1 MSGCVWTT
9 ITSTRGR
16 RFATSRF
23 WRRPYRPSFERTA
36 LIKPNLRLVE
46 PEKPAARARLAG
58 SALFVMAATLGS
70 TILGFSREVV
80 NARYYGTRWEM
91 DAFLAATV
99 IPMILFGVFNG
110 ALVSALV
117 PTFSEYIAHGKDEEA
132 WRLANTIINGLLI
145 MLTVGAIL
153 GYFLAPYYVPLIA
166 HGFPAPEA
174 GVTIRMTRWLMP
186 SIVAV
191 SISGVLSAILNAH
204 HRFRAAS
211 LTGIA
216 LNAVTITCVLLLHRQ
231 IGIYA
236 VVLGTALGLFAQ
248 MLVQVPALLKTR
260 KYRFTLDLHHPGLHR
275 MWELL
280 GPIIVGS
287 AAGQI
292 ALFFDRYF
300 ASTLSP
306 GFMAGM
312 NYATK
317 LVNFP
322 QQIFAAAIATV
333 IFPLLASQFAREN
346 RIAVAGSVT
355 LGLRLVNFI
364 TIPSVCA
371 LMVLAYPMVQTLFER
386 GSFHASSTALCAG
399 LLPYAAVGL
408 VALAANVVLT
418 RCAFACKEVSWTVAI
433 SVFTVVVNVLLSLLW
448 LQPLGARG
456 LLLANSVSQTMQ
468 AVMLLVL
475 VGRLV
480 PRLDWRTLGVSA
492 LKICISSAIMVGTL
506 HWIAALG
513 VQPPHFFAARAWF
526 LFGQIAIG
534 SLAFVA
540 SALVLNVEELT
551 IALHLIMQKFER
563 NLPSPP
569 ENRDVPI
576 A

>member
-1 MSGCVWTT
+1 
-9 ITSTRGR
+9 
-16 RFATSRF
+16 
-23 WRRPYRPSFERTA
+23 
-36 LIKPNLRLVE
+36 
-46 PEKPAARARLAG
+46 
-58 SALFVMAATLGS
+58 MAATLGS
-70 TILGFSREVV
+70 TVLGFGREVV

-117 PTFSEYIAHGKDEEA
+117 PTFTEYIAHGDDEEG
-132 WRLANTIINGLLI
+132 WRLANTIINGLFIVLSVCA
-145 MLTVGAIL
+145 LL
-153 GYFLAPYYVPLIA
+153 GFLLAPYYVPLIA
-166 HGFPAPEA
+166 HGFPKPEM

-191 SISGVLSAILNAH
+191 SLSGVFSAVLNAH
-204 HRFRAAS
+204 QRFRSAS

-216 LNAVTITCVLLLHRQ
+216 LNLVTIGCVVLLHRRL
-231 IGIYA
+231 GIYA

-248 MLVQVPALLKTR
+248 MLVQVPALLLTR
-260 KYRFTLDLHHPGLHR
+260 KYRFTLDLRHPGLVR
-275 MWELL
+275 MWDLL
-280 GPIIVGS
+280 GPIIVGG

-306 GFMAGM
+306 GYMAGM

-322 QQIFAAAIATV
+322 YQIFAAAIATV

-346 RIAVAGSVT
+346 RIAVGNSVT

-386 GSFHASSTALCAG
+386 GRFEATSTALCAG

-448 LQPLGARG
+448 LPSLGARG
-456 LLLANSVSQTMQ
+456 LLLANSVSQSMQ
-468 AVMLLVL
+468 ALMLLAL
-475 VGRLV
+475 VNRLV
-480 PRLDWRTLGVSA
+480 PRLDWRALGISA
-492 LKICISSAIMVGTL
+492 LKIGVSSAVMVGAL

-513 VQPPHFFAARAWF
+513 VQPPESFVARAWF

-534 SLAFVA
+534 ALAFVA
-540 SALVLNVEELT
+540 SALALDVEELH
-551 IALHLIMQKFER
+551 IAVRLIMQKFER
-563 NLPSPP
+563 NVPSAP
-569 ENRDVPI
+569 ENREVPI